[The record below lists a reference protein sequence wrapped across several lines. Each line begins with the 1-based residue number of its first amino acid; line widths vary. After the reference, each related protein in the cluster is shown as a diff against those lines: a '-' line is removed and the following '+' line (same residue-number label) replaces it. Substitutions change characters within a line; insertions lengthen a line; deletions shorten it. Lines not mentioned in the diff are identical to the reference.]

1 MSRSERGLGRAL
13 GALALLSGVLL
24 LGIVAHLLMQA
35 WPVLAGPR
43 APGLGGLLG
52 LDGGPGGWHPL
63 EGRFDLSPM
72 IAASAAAAGGALLL
86 AAPFGLACAIHEH
99 FLAGPRTARL
109 QRLGIGLL
117 AGIPSVVFGL
127 WGLTV
132 LVPLIGRWQP
142 PGASLLAAM
151 LVLALMIVPT
161 VALLASAAL
170 AQVPRSVLQG
180 AAALGLSRRAIVLG
194 VALPAA
200 RSGLWAALLLALA
213 RALGETL
220 AVLMVAGNVVA
231 WPAGL
236 FEPLRVLTANIA
248 LEMAYAEGLHRAS
261 LYAAGLLL
269 TALVLLLAGLGL
281 LAGRGLRAG
290 RAQTLPGADTPAA
303 PAALRPL
310 P

>member
-1 MSRSERGLGRAL
+1 MSRSERGLGAL
-13 GALALLSGVLL
+13 LGGFALLSGVLL
-24 LGIVAHLLMQA
+24 VGIVAHLLIQA
-35 WPVLAGPR
+35 GPVLAGPQ

-52 LDGGPGGWHPL
+52 LDGGAAGWHPL

-99 FLAGPRTARL
+99 FLAGPRVARL

-170 AQVPRSVLQG
+170 AQVPASVLRG

-200 RSGLWAALLLALA
+200 RPGLLAALLLALA

-231 WPAGL
+231 WPTGL

-248 LEMAYAEGLHRAS
+248 LEMAYADGLHRAS

-281 LAGRGLRAG
+281 LAGHGLRAG
-290 RAQTLPGADTPAA
+290 RAPALPGVETPAA